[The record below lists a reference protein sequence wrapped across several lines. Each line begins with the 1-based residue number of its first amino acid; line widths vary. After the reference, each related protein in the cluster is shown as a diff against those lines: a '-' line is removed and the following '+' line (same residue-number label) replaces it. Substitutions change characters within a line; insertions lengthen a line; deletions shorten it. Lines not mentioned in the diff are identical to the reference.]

1 MPIKLA
7 ILLSVLTGLVFT
19 AASLPAAAPPQASKA
34 GKGTVT
40 KAKAPAPR
48 TVAKSSTTTKGVPS
62 KGSSTTASRTNS
74 AGARRPATTGSS
86 RTAVYSRSNSRSY
99 GRNSKST
106 ARRGTVSS
114 RPQTN
119 WQSRPTTE
127 RYREIQQAL
136 ADKGFF
142 KGEVN
147 GTWSADSVEAL
158 KNFQRAQN
166 LDPDGKLGSLSL
178 IALGLGPKRITAAS
192 NATPPATPTPQ
203 PPPSTPPADPNNNK
217 P

>member
-7 ILLSVLTGLVFT
+7 IILSVLTGLVFT
-19 AASLPAAAPPQASKA
+19 AASLPAAAPPQAAKA

-40 KAKAPAPR
+40 KAKAPA
-48 TVAKSSTTTKGVPS
+48 TTKTAVKSTKGVPS
-62 KGSSTTASRTNS
+62 KGSSTTASRTNT

-86 RTAVYSRSNSRSY
+86 RTAVYSRSNTRNY
-99 GRNSKST
+99 GRNTKST
-106 ARRGTVSS
+106 ARRGTVAS

-147 GTWSADSVEAL
+147 GTWSADSVDAL

-192 NATPPATPTPQ
+192 NSVAPPLPPPP
-203 PPPSTPPADPNNNK
+203 PPPSAPPADPNNK